1 MVSVNRCVPNHFS
14 SLGVYGIDL
23 FASRLNNKL
32 PSWEPYPFY
41 ALPPLSVITKC
52 LQKIDQDQATGVLTV
67 PFWKTQEW
75 FSVLM
80 NLLVDNSLVLS
91 QAENLLTLLDTG
103 AKHRLRR
110 EIKLIACKLSGPVSF
125 RRMFLAKQQTLL
137 CKYGQKAQLNNTVP
151 TPERGWIC
159 VEHQSII
166 RVLDYLTS
174 LFERGLKY
182 DAINT
187 AKSAISAIANPKNGI
202 SLEPQLLIS
211 YQHQD
216 S

>member
-1 MVSVNRCVPNHFS
+1 MFQTISAGGGPFD
-14 SLGVYGIDL
+14 IDL

-41 ALPPLSVITKC
+41 ALPPLSMITKC
-52 LQKIDQDQATGVLTV
+52 LQKQKIDQDQATGVYIV

-80 NLLVDNSLVLS
+80 NLLVDNSLVLP

-103 AKHRLRR
+103 AQHRLRR
-110 EIKLIACKLSGPVSF
+110 EIKMIACKLSGQVSF
-125 RRMFLAKQQTLL
+125 RRMFVAKQQTLL

-166 RVLDYLTS
+166 RVPDYLTS

-187 AKSAISAIANPKNGI
+187 AKSAIPAIATPKNGI
-202 SLEPQLLIS
+202 SLEPQLLKF
-211 YQHQD
+211 YQYQD